1 VTSSTVRGG
10 RPAGKARAAA
20 GASYARRG
28 QAAGRSGAGRRL
40 LAAFL
45 LIALL
50 AVGVKLAA
58 PLIGG
63 PLRRIALPLGD
74 VSTIR
79 AQAADEHL
87 DPALVAA
94 VIYAESKFHPRVS
107 SAGAIGLMQVMPETA
122 AFIAHRTGGVDFTT
136 RDLASPAINVAYGSW
151 YLRYLLDR
159 YAGAELPALAAY
171 NAGLGKVD
179 SWLARAREEGSSFT
193 VADIPYAATKVYV
206 ERVLAAQ
213 SAYRATYPRELG
225 SQ

>member
-1 VTSSTVRGG
+1 VSSSTVRGK
-10 RPAGKARAAA
+10 PAGKPRATARAPH
-20 GASYARRG
+20 ARRG
-28 QAAGRSGAGRRL
+28 QAAPRNSAGKRL
-40 LAAFL
+40 LGAFV

-50 AVGVKLAA
+50 AVGVKLVA

-63 PLRRIALPLGD
+63 PLRRLALPLGD

-79 AQAADEHL
+79 AQAANEHL
-87 DPALVAA
+87 DPSLVAA

-107 SAGAIGLMQVMPETA
+107 SAGAIGLMQIMPETA
-122 AFIAHRTGGVDFTT
+122 AFIAQRTGGVDFSTS
-136 RDLASPAINVAYGSW
+136 DLDTPEINVAYGSW

-179 SWLARAREEGSSFT
+179 SWVARAREEGGSFT

-225 SQ
+225 VR